1 MQCGLSLCCGV
12 CHCVF
17 NGKCSVVCHCVLKR
31 VSASGVCHCGFK
43 RISAVWS
50 VIVCLTVSA
59 VWSVIVCL
67 RG

>member
-1 MQCGLSLCCGV
+1 MV
-12 CHCVF
+12 CHCVV
-17 NGKCSVVCHCVLKR
+17 GYVIVCLTE
-31 VSASGVCHCGFK
+31 SASGVCHCGFK

-59 VWSVIVCL
+59 VWSVIVFC

>member
-1 MQCGLSLCCGV
+1 MQCGLSLCVNGCGV

-31 VSASGVCHCGFK
+31 VSA
-43 RISAVWS
+43 VWS
-50 VIVCLTVSA
+50 VIVV
-59 VWSVIVCL
+59 L

>member
-1 MQCGLSLCCGV
+1 MQCGLSLCV
-12 CHCVF
+12 K
-17 NGKCSVVCHCVLKR
+17 GKCSVVCHCVLR

-50 VIVCLTVSA
+50 VIVV
-59 VWSVIVCL
+59 L

>member
-31 VSASGVCHCGFK
+31 VSAVGSV
-43 RISAVWS
+43 ISAVWS
-50 VIVCLTVSA
+50 VIVF
-59 VWSVIVCL
+59 L